1 MLQAPGYHEG
11 YKGIRLPGVMEALQ
25 AGDATRARE
34 QADIAA
40 RLINNAGNFL
50 MTENANLTSS
60 NFLSFNMETG
70 SVGLQEVILPSW
82 LQGVS
87 AVADDRFEEY
97 LDEAYS
103 ILDME

>member
-60 NFLSFNMETG
+60 NFLPFNMETG
-70 SVGLQEVILPSW
+70 TVPSW